1 MIKYGL
7 TANNTKILVDQSSPA
22 VVSALKS
29 LFGEE
34 TNYIS
39 LLNHRKKLKIRDI
52 YYDMAVIPVPFT
64 TANKKDLLLNVKE
77 LLDEGLIAINLERH
91 TNLILALRTATA
103 TDLILDK
110 EATISDDA
118 LDAFS
123 LACYS
128 VKVNRKETQAYDFG
142 SR

>member
-1 MIKYGL
+1 
-7 TANNTKILVDQSSPA
+7 
-22 VVSALKS
+22 
-29 LFGEE
+29 
-34 TNYIS
+34 
-39 LLNHRKKLKIRDI
+39 
-52 YYDMAVIPVPFT
+52 MAVIPVPFT

-110 EATISDDA
+110 EATTSDDT

-123 LACYS
+123 LACYR
-128 VKVNRKETQAYDFG
+128 VKVNRKETQQYDFG
-142 SR
+142 RHDNDDYKNRTRTKKENRKIEKPYNSNKQTE